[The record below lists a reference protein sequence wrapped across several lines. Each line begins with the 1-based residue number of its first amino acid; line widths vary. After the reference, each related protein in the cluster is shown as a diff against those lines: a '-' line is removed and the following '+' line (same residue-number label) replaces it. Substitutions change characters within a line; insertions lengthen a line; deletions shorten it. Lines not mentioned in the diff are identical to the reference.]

1 MGVHQ
6 STVDFSPLLE
16 ELRQR
21 PQEIAKAL
29 AGSSL
34 AICCGNRALLGAW
47 LHISHGEPGLE
58 VVGAVTT
65 AAEALELIEE
75 HHPDVLVCTDRLEQG
90 DGVSLVEAIK
100 QRQSSSRT
108 LLVVSD
114 TRSVQPLQR
123 ALAAGCDGICME
135 SRVGQGTLVA
145 AMQAMAADGQ
155 FVDRELMGRLR
166 QAGSAAGPSPV
177 TKRELE
183 VLDLIQLGL
192 SNQEIGRRLYLSEQ
206 TVKSHVAS
214 LLQKLGARDRA
225 QAVVLGL
232 RRGLIDWR
240 DA

>member
-1 MGVHQ
+1 M
-6 STVDFSPLLE
+6 DFSPLLE

-21 PQEIAKAL
+21 PRDIAKAL

-34 AICCGNRALLGAW
+34 AICCGNRALLCAW
-47 LHISHGEPGLE
+47 LHISREEPGLE

-65 AAEALELIEE
+65 AAEALELIERR
-75 HHPDVLVCTDRLEQG
+75 HPDVLVCTDRLEQG

-123 ALAAGCDGICME
+123 ALAAGCDGICLE

-145 AMQAMAADGQ
+145 AMQAMAAYGQ

-166 QAGSAAGPSPV
+166 QAGPSTSPA